1 MRPAMFSMVFV
12 DGWHDLV
19 DDYLWGKFPALPKH
33 ERDEIL
39 MDLRDIIDPIV
50 NAAIDEGND
59 CEYNNGYR
67 EGKSNAEEEAEDR
80 ISELSREIDDLRN
93 QVDRLENKLNDA
105 YDRLN

>member
-19 DDYLWGKFPALPKH
+19 DDYLWRQFPALPKH

-50 NAAIDEGND
+50 NAAIDEGY
-59 CEYNNGYR
+59 C

-80 ISELSREIDDLRN
+80 ISELSREINDLRN